1 MQTNTKGTNKIED
14 RVEATIDTCTLDTA
28 FSKMKLKT
36 MFTMPDS
43 VLEALNIPKLTLD
56 KKENPN
62 NEPEVWTFA
71 KFAKG
76 TCPYNKERKYLISS
90 YGRVYN
96 IKKKKLLPQFKHL
109 KVANGESYRAV
120 NISHEDDFGN
130 KIQKKC
136 VVHRLVAYA
145 FLKKKKNKN
154 VVDHIDEVPYHNY
167 AWNLQWT
174 DKSGNANKHNM
185 YVKRNRDG
193 KAVNTIWKH
202 SELVSICKMIADGHK
217 ATYIYNEMKKLT
229 NNDPKI
235 QYERIRTLYK
245 HIMRRGDFNDIAV
258 ACGVR
263 FGSDTMKEAKSVEK
277 MKELKMAENKVYL
290 ESIEFNVK
298 KSKEK

>member
-1 MQTNTKGTNKIED
+1 MVSQSN
-14 RVEATIDTCTLDTA
+14 
-28 FSKMKLKT
+28 
-36 MFTMPDS
+36 
-43 VLEALNIPKLTLD
+43 
-56 KKENPN
+56 
-62 NEPEVWTFA
+62 
-71 KFAKG
+71 
-76 TCPYNKERKYLISS
+76 
-90 YGRVYN
+90 
-96 IKKKKLLPQFKHL
+96 HL

-120 NISHEDDFGN
+120 NINHEDDFGN
-130 KIQKKC
+130 KTYKLYI
-136 VVHRLVAYA
+136 VHRLVAYA

-298 KSKEK
+298 KAKKEYGKTED